1 MPTSTRWR
9 GWLLRGLT
17 CSIVA
22 VALGIPGFVALGPY
36 VERTTK
42 SAGIVAIGIERPAA
56 PVTPASDNEGRPSR
70 TGPGAREA
78 LSCNRGPL
86 RILLKGVNYP
96 YPRVECVCSFGDTSC
111 EKHQTSWPNQGTT
124 TPPKGLHEAYAPPAT
139 VGQREPGYPWLR
151 CYPRRELVPNTRV
164 AS

>member
-9 GWLLRGLT
+9 DWLLRGLT
-17 CSIVA
+17 CSIFGGPWT
-22 VALGIPGFVALGPY
+22 LGGPTWGGACFLPLSSFSTVGGSY
-36 VERTTK
+36 GLR
-42 SAGIVAIGIERPAA
+42 RYP
-56 PVTPASDNEGRPSR
+56 PS
-70 TGPGAREA
+70 GSLVSLNAREH
-78 LSCNRGPL
+78 LSCNKGPL
-86 RILLKGVNYP
+86 RILLESVNYP
-96 YPRVECVCSFGDTSC
+96 YPRVKCVCSFGDTSC

-139 VGQREPGYPWLR
+139 AGQREPGYPWLR